1 MRAEDD
7 DAGGGE
13 FVGARLDAGL
23 RAARFASPPSADE
36 FAAAV
41 EPRNAPA
48 VFRGVVKDWTAS
60 SRWDPR
66 RGGLDYLRYLLQE
79 KVGPD
84 VDVEAM
90 MSSTGHVFYGDLRSH
105 ERAGFFTL
113 NLLGSCN
120 FHHFARGANA
130 AYLAPRF
137 QVLVPFSKFMN
148 SCKSYLRCPNASS
161 DSPKAQEILKEPAS
175 SEEGC
180 SSSLESCDQV
190 YLAQVSILNTEN
202 KERCSLEVL
211 KEDIQEP
218 TFLRG
223 KPFSSINIWM
233 NRAHLRSSTHYDPH
247 HNLLCV
253 VAGCKKVTLWPP
265 SSSPYL
271 YPMPVYGEASN
282 HSSVSIEEPD
292 YSRYTRARYMKEYSE
307 RVILNC
313 GDALFIPEGWYHQ
326 VDSDDLTIAIN
337 FWWKS
342 RIMNEMLEHMDA
354 YYLRRILS
362 RCPEQLKQKQVN
374 SDSSDKK
381 DSPLQTLE
389 PSTLQALYE
398 LISLVHNSAE
408 MVSQNEI
415 TEPTSQDA
423 YCKQSNGSKKIAADD
438 SSLLEKDPIA
448 KIILPLKPLE
458 LQSML
463 LAMARTFPRTLEAL
477 VLNML
482 GPIGAEILTRKFDEM
497 DQQATKEQQSEF
509 YKTFYSVFDDQ
520 YAAMDALL
528 NGKEM
533 FSFQVFQSVL
543 RQYIG
548 VHADRPK

>member
-66 RGGLDYLRYLLQE
+66 RGGLDYLR
-79 KVGPD
+79 
-84 VDVEAM
+84 
-90 MSSTGHVFYGDLRSH
+90 
-105 ERAGFFTL
+105 
-113 NLLGSCN
+113 
-120 FHHFARGANA
+120 
-130 AYLAPRF
+130 
-137 QVLVPFSKFMN
+137 VLVPFSKFMN

-253 VAGCKKVTLWPP
+253 VAGCKKVI
-265 SSSPYL
+265 
-271 YPMPVYGEASN
+271 AS
-282 HSSVSIEEPD
+282 
-292 YSRYTRARYMKEYSE
+292 
-307 RVILNC
+307 
-313 GDALFIPEGWYHQ
+313 
-326 VDSDDLTIAIN
+326 
-337 FWWKS
+337 
-342 RIMNEMLEHMDA
+342 
-354 YYLRRILS
+354 
-362 RCPEQLKQKQVN
+362 
-374 SDSSDKK
+374 
-381 DSPLQTLE
+381 
-389 PSTLQALYE
+389 
-398 LISLVHNSAE
+398 
-408 MVSQNEI
+408 
-415 TEPTSQDA
+415 
-423 YCKQSNGSKKIAADD
+423 
-438 SSLLEKDPIA
+438 
-448 KIILPLKPLE
+448 
-458 LQSML
+458 
-463 LAMARTFPRTLEAL
+463 
-477 VLNML
+477 
-482 GPIGAEILTRKFDEM
+482 
-497 DQQATKEQQSEF
+497 
-509 YKTFYSVFDDQ
+509 
-520 YAAMDALL
+520 
-528 NGKEM
+528 
-533 FSFQVFQSVL
+533 FS
-543 RQYIG
+543 
-548 VHADRPK
+548 

>member
-66 RGGLDYLRYLLQE
+66 RGGLDYLRE